1 MCDLTFHDV
10 YSHQAHCGRQ
20 QHAAGCVHR
29 DRPADTV
36 AHQDDGGR
44 SLAIASLNH
53 IGYVTEGEAEQS
65 DVTGWINFDLLNA
78 GGLVCRYLD
87 IV

>member
-10 YSHQAHCGRQ
+10 YGHQAHCGRQ

-29 DRPADTV
+29 DRPADAV

-53 IGYVTEGEAEQS
+53 IGYVTEREAEQS
-65 DVTGWINFDLLNA
+65 GVTRCFFKL
-78 GGLVCRYLD
+78 
-87 IV
+87 